1 MTLQK
6 HIDTEAVSF
15 RYRKMAV
22 DSARKRLLLTNFHN
36 TEQEVDLTEPANCN
50 GFGRI
55 RHFRR
60 KTTAGWPCNPLPIDP
75 ACNHLGLGPADELRA
90 QAFQNAVCNWRCWY
104 CFVPFNLLSANSA
117 HSDWL
122 HPSDL
127 IDLYLQQQNPPPMI
141 DLTGGQPDLV
151 PEWVPW
157 MLEELQRRK
166 LDQKVFLWSDDN
178 LSNDFFWR
186 FLTEQERELVATYK
200 NYARVCCFKG
210 FDAESFAFNT
220 LAEPRLFAEQFQIF
234 ARLLETGMDLFAY
247 VTITTPSRQKINDG
261 IRRFV
266 DRLQE
271 VHPNLPLRTVPL
283 EIRIFTP
290 VVHRLDE
297 VKKVALQN
305 QWLAVEAW
313 NKELDSRYSVTE
325 RNLCITEVPLRRATY
340 L

>member
-1 MTLQK
+1 MTPQK
-6 HIDTEAVSF
+6 HIDTEAVSL

-22 DSARKRLLLTNFHN
+22 NLAEKRLLLTNFHN
-36 TEQEVDLTEPANCN
+36 TEQEMDLTEPANCN

-60 KTTAGWPCNPLPIDP
+60 STKTGWPRNPLPIDP
-75 ACNHLGLGPADELRA
+75 ACMQLGLGPSDELRA

-117 HSDWL
+117 HADWL
-122 HPSDL
+122 RPSDL
-127 IDLYLQQQNPPPMI
+127 IELYLQQPSPPPMI

-157 MLEELQRRK
+157 MMEELRRRQ
-166 LDQKVFLWSDDN
+166 LDRDVFLWSDDN
-178 LSNDFFWR
+178 LSNDYFWR
-186 FLTEQERELVATYK
+186 FLTDGERELVATYE

-210 FDAESFAFNT
+210 FDAESFVFNT
-220 LAEPRLFAEQFQIF
+220 LAEPRQFEDQFQIF
-234 ARLLETGMDLFAY
+234 ARLLETGMNLFAY
-247 VTITTPSRQKINDG
+247 ATITTPSREGINDG
-261 IRRFV
+261 ICRFV

-283 EIRIFTP
+283 EIQLFTP
-290 VVHRLDE
+290 VIHRLNDA
-297 VKKVALQN
+297 KKEALKN

-313 NKELDSRYSVTE
+313 NKELENRYSVAE
-325 RNLCITEVPLRRATY
+325 RNLSITDVKLTRAN
-340 L
+340 

>member
-1 MTLQK
+1 MTLRK
-6 HIDTEAVSF
+6 HIDTETVSL

-22 DSARKRLLLTNFHN
+22 DPLGKRLLVTNFHD
-36 TEQEVDLTEPANCN
+36 TEQEPDLTEPANCN

-60 KTTAGWPCNPLPIDP
+60 STTNGWPRNPLPIDP
-75 ACNHLGLGPADELRA
+75 ACKQLGLGSLDELRA

-104 CFVPFNLLSANSA
+104 CFVPFNLLSANTA
-117 HSDWL
+117 HSAWL
-122 HPSDL
+122 QPSDL
-127 IDLYLQQQNPPPMI
+127 IDLYLNQLSPPPMI

-151 PEWVPW
+151 PEWVFW
-157 MLEELQRRK
+157 MMEELQQRR
-166 LDQKVFLWSDDN
+166 LDQDIFLWSDDN
-178 LSNDFFWR
+178 LSNDYFWR
-186 FLTEQERELVATYK
+186 FLTDGQRELVATYK

-220 LAEPRLFAEQFQIF
+220 LAEPQQFEEQFQIF
-234 ARLLETGMDLFAY
+234 ARLLETGMNLFAY
-247 VTITTPSRQKINDG
+247 VTITTPSRQAINDG

-325 RNLCITEVPLRRATY
+325 RNLCITEVPLRGATY